1 MNPIPQTASMYDLK
15 NKTNEVFAKTADG
28 PVLLMNRATPKAV
41 IVSPEAWDD
50 TARRMSELEFEIEA
64 LRARLDDN
72 EDNWYSVEDM
82 QAGLR
87 KRGILADAA

>member
-15 NKTNEVFAKTADG
+15 NKTNDVFAKTAEG
-28 PVLLMNRATPKAV
+28 PVLLLNRATPKAV
-41 IVSPEAWDD
+41 IVSPEAWDE

-72 EDNWYSVEDM
+72 EENWYSVEDM

-87 KRGILADAA
+87 KRGIIPEAA